1 MGEKKNSREIFEC
14 FSRKKGEVGRR
25 WFEYVFPRRE
35 REGVESVWPIEKRV
49 NIKRLVKA
57 RKVLIFRDETG

>member
-25 WFEYVFPRRE
+25 WFEYVFPGRE
-35 REGVESVWPIEKRV
+35 REGVVFGRSKNGR